1 MTSLSSANH
10 KVAIVTGSSTR
21 IGYKNTSNI
30 EEIVSLHVCHNEK
43 SYQE

>member
-21 IGYKNTSNI
+21 IGYKNISNI
-30 EEIVSLHVCHNEK
+30 EEIVSLNVCVRMRNLTE
-43 SYQE
+43 